1 MKYILKGDIVYY
13 IGEISI
19 NEDKSLL
26 IELWSPLAFSSL
38 PKAQK
43 AIKELNDKGI
53 NLQIID
59 DKKYDVAKS
68 QRWE

>member
-1 MKYILKGDIVYY
+1 MYY
-13 IGEISI
+13 IGEVST

-26 IELWSPLAFSSL
+26 IELWSPLSYSSL
-38 PKAQK
+38 SKAQR
-43 AIKELNDKGI
+43 AIKELNNKGI